1 MDVNWV
7 NLQDLASTNFSNV
20 TKSPGIYFLR
30 WKKFG
35 IPVIIKRLG
44 SSDSNGLLYIGESKD
59 LRRRFQ
65 RLWKGIKN
73 VDESDPKRI
82 DTLRK
87 AIIFCNLHKE
97 INSNDYEIALQ
108 HLPTKLEAQI
118 QQAVALQL
126 YTEKYKEP
134 PPLNL
139 KVCKGEYLNW
149 GINPSDYTRW
159 NGKANKFVKAI
170 ISSKYKF

>member
-7 NLQDLASTNFSNV
+7 NLQALASNKFLNV
-20 TKSPGIYFLR
+20 KKSPGIYFLR

-35 IPVIIKRLG
+35 IPVMIKRLG
-44 SSDSNGLLYIGESKD
+44 SSDSNGLLYIGETKD

-65 RLWKGIKN
+65 RLWKGIKS
-73 VDESDPKRI
+73 VDEPSTKRI

-97 INSNDYEIALQ
+97 INSEDYEIAFQ
-108 HLPTKLEAQI
+108 YLPTKLEAQI

-126 YTEKYKEP
+126 YTEKYKEA

-139 KVCKGEYLNW
+139 KVCKTEYLTW
-149 GINPSDYTRW
+149 GINPNDFTRW
-159 NGKANKFVKAI
+159 SGKANEFVKTI
-170 ISSKYKF
+170 LS

>member
-1 MDVNWV
+1 VFVLIDVNWV
-7 NLQDLASTNFSNV
+7 NLENLASNKFFDV
-20 TKSPGIYFLR
+20 TKSPGVYFLR
-30 WKKFG
+30 WKKCG
-35 IPVIIKRLG
+35 NPVIIKRLG
-44 SSDSNGLLYIGESKD
+44 SSDTVGLLYVGESKD

-65 RLWKGIKN
+65 RLWNAIKK
-73 VDESDPKRI
+73 VDAPVSKRV

-97 INSNDYEIALQ
+97 INSNEYEIAWQ
-108 HLPTKLEAQI
+108 HLSSKLEAQI

-139 KVCKGEYLNW
+139 KVCKGEYLSW
-149 GINPSDYTRW
+149 GINPTDYTRW
-159 NGKANKFVKAI
+159 KGKANEFVKSI
-170 ISSKYKF
+170 IC

>member
-7 NLQDLASTNFSNV
+7 NLQALASNKFLDV
-20 TKSPGIYFLR
+20 RKKPGIYFLK
-30 WKKFG
+30 WTKFG
-35 IPVIIKRLG
+35 IPVTLKRLG
-44 SSDSNGLLYIGESKD
+44 SSDRNGLLYIGESKD
-59 LRRRFQ
+59 LQRRLK
-65 RLWKGIKN
+65 RLWKGIKK
-73 VDESDPKRI
+73 VDTADTKRV

-97 INSNDYEIALQ
+97 INSEDYEIAFQ
-108 HLPTKLEAQI
+108 HLPTKLDAQI
-118 QQAVALQL
+118 QQAMALQL

-139 KVCKGEYLNW
+139 KVCKKEYLSW
-149 GINPSDYTRW
+149 GLNSNDFTRW

-170 ISSKYKF
+170 IS